1 MLRTTAEEHEG
12 TVSMAHLPI
21 SHVRGNRVADRRAS
35 TRSDRAMD
43 VLQYGTAALALAVVA
58 LLAVLR

>member
-1 MLRTTAEEHEG
+1 M
-12 TVSMAHLPI
+12 SHLPI
-21 SHVRGNRVADRRAS
+21 SHVRRDRVTDPSAS

-43 VLQYGTAALALAVVA
+43 VLQYGMAALALAVVA